1 MTDGAASPA
10 PAVPKQSSM
19 SSLYMMITLFMFL
32 ILFIPSLREALGIAA
47 GIVLEPLFAFH
58 YNYPLY
64 TFLATGILVTL
75 INTWARHHYTDW
87 VSMARMQ
94 AKMKAFNKV
103 YREAVR
109 KQDTNQIEKLRKM
122 QTKYMTENMQIQS
135 NSMKATMFTMFIV
148 IAIFTWLW
156 VFLQTKTHYTL
167 IAIPWSNVIELNRTQ
182 YLFPNWLL
190 IYSAFTMPLSW
201 VVTYIFKYMEFRK
214 KIRELPAEIE
224 AVE

>member
-1 MTDGAASPA
+1 MNETPGATPT
-10 PAVPKQSSM
+10 PPKQSGM
-19 SSLYMMITLFMFL
+19 SSLYMTITMLMFL
-32 ILFIPSLREALGIAA
+32 VLFIPSLREALGIAA
-47 GIVLEPLFAFH
+47 GYVLEPLFSFN

-87 VSMARMQ
+87 ISMARMQ
-94 AKMKAFNKV
+94 VKMKAFNKV

-109 KQDTNQIEKLRKM
+109 KQDTNQIEKLKKM
-122 QTKYMTENMQIQS
+122 QTKYMSENMQIQS
-135 NSMKATMFTMFIV
+135 NTMKATMFTMFIV

-167 IAIPWSNVIELNRTQ
+167 IAIPWTNVLELNRVQ

-190 IYSAFTMPLSW
+190 IYSALTMPLSW

-214 KIRELPAEIE
+214 KLREFPAEFE